1 MKDNFPGSRPS
12 WLSDASMKAE
22 MVMKILVLEESTLA
36 RRFIKDELQPTGYEI
51 HEARNPEEALGVLTT
66 VPGIDL
72 ITLRV
77 VLKGMDGFEFLE
89 HLQTDEVRQELVK
102 TQNHK
107 VPAMFVTSNDT
118 DKDRLRGF
126 QVGAA
131 DFIQKPWPPGDLLK
145 TVNRVLGCS
154 TELAGMSVLV
164 VDDSRTARSFI
175 KNSLTRLGVE
185 IHEADDGDTAVEFL
199 RDPANE
205 VDLVI
210 TDLLMER
217 MNGDALT
224 IAIRGELGYPELPV
238 IFLSGNDDKDKILAL
253 FKMGATDYLKKPFL
267 QEELISRMRAYLTR
281 VQVQTSLKE
290 SVARLRDINLV
301 KDQFLAAC
309 SHDLRSPLTGIL
321 GYAQLLQGDDSLAE
335 SHQEMVGGIKRSGDY
350 LLQLINDLL
359 DIGKMASGR
368 TEIRHDE
375 VELFDVVQD
384 SERSLVHTAG
394 PKGVKLDSFCSSEDT
409 RVTGDRS
416 SLMRICNNLLSNA
429 IKFTP
434 AGGSVTIS
442 VRDGRAG
449 ELILAVTDSGIGIKN
464 DDIPDLFKR
473 YTRVSQA
480 GTYGEKGTG
489 LGLSITRD
497 LVDAHGGTVAVEST
511 VGEGTTFRIH
521 LPTLSSNKEL
531 PVVQEV
537 VEEEPMI
544 QLNMPGEEQE
554 AEAPTEEA
562 PSLLVLLVDDQEIN
576 RKVGSALLK
585 KMGFEIE
592 TANDG
597 AEALKMYKVS
607 CRKRRYDL
615 ILMDMEMPVL
625 NGLDATRKVRAFEQ
639 GLPEDHEAS
648 NHPVTVLA
656 MTANSGDVSLGECL
670 SAGMNDFLTKPFV
683 VSQITEAIDRWVMAP
698 A

>member
-1 MKDNFPGSRPS
+1 MAKD
-12 WLSDASMKAE
+12 E
-22 MVMKILVLEESTLA
+22 IVMKILVLEESPLA
-36 RRFIKDELQPTGYEI
+36 RRFIKDELLPTGYEI
-51 HEARNPEEALGVLTT
+51 HEAKNPEEALGVLTT

-77 VLKGMDGFEFLE
+77 VLKGMDGFQFLE
-89 HLQTDEVRQELVK
+89 YLQTDEINKELLK

-131 DFIQKPWPPGDLLK
+131 DFIQKPWPPGDLLRH
-145 TVNRVLGCS
+145 VNRVLGCS

-164 VDDSRTARSFI
+164 VDDSRTARNFI

-185 IHEADDGDTAVEFL
+185 IYEADDGDVAVEFL

-210 TDLLMER
+210 TDLNMVR
-217 MNGDALT
+217 MDGDALT
-224 IAIRGELGYPELPV
+224 IAIRGELGYPEMPV

-267 QEELISRMRAYLTR
+267 QEELISRMRAYLT
-281 VQVQTSLKE
+281 QVKAKNSLKD
-290 SVARLRDINLV
+290 SVAHLRDMNLV

-321 GYAQLLQGDDSLAE
+321 GYAQLLQGEESLSE
-335 SHQEMVGGIKRSGDY
+335 SHREKVDGIRRSGDY

-368 TEIRHDE
+368 TEIRHDD
-375 VELFDVVQD
+375 VNLFDVVED
-384 SERSLVHTAG
+384 SARSLVHTAG
-394 PKGVKLDSFCSSEDT
+394 PKGIVLDSFCAADDT
-409 RVTGDRS
+409 MVCGDRA

-434 AGGSVTIS
+434 EGGNVTVS
-442 VRDGRAG
+442 VRDGRPG
-449 ELILAVTDSGIGIKN
+449 ELILAVTDTGIGIKN
-464 DDIPDLFKR
+464 EDIPDLFKR
-473 YTRVSQA
+473 YTRVSQS
-480 GTYGEKGTG
+480 GTSGEKGTG
-489 LGLSITRD
+489 LGLSITKD
-497 LVDAHGGTVAVEST
+497 LVDAHGGTVAVESNE
-511 VGEGTTFRIH
+511 GEGTTFRIH
-521 LPTLSSNKEL
+521 LPTLSSGNSL
-531 PVVQEV
+531 PVEKVV

-544 QLNMPGEEQE
+544 ELNMPGEEPETVVEVE
-554 AEAPTEEA
+554 AESVEES
-562 PSLLVLLVDDQEIN
+562 PPLFVLLADDQEVN
-576 RKVGSALLK
+576 RKVGTALLK
-585 KMGFEIE
+585 KIGMEVE
-592 TANDG
+592 TAVDG
-597 AEALKMYKVS
+597 AEALKMYKIS

-625 NGLDATRKVRAFEQ
+625 NGLESAKKIRLYEQ
-639 GLPEDHEAS
+639 GLADDHPAHS
-648 NHPVTVLA
+648 QPVTVLA

-670 SAGMNDFLTKPFV
+670 AAGMDDFLTKPFV
-683 VSQITEAIDRWVMAP
+683 VSQIKEAIDRWVAVP
-698 A
+698 V